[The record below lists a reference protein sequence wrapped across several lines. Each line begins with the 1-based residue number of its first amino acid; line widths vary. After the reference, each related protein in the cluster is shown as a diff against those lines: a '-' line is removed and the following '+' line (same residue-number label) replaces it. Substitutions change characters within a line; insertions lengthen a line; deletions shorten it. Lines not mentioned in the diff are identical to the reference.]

1 MRMLKVAALSLA
13 VLSYATAA
21 LAQHGNAGGMHGGMG
36 NSMGH
41 GSMNASGHGN
51 SGSSSKGSAP
61 TSSQKISDV
70 LAKNPAIGD
79 KIVALTGDKNGAAD
93 ACTGFKNIGQC
104 IAAAHVS
111 KNLPGMNFFCLRQ
124 AMTGTSAGTNAPKGG
139 CSTTGTMSLGKAIQ
153 KLKPQADSSTE
164 TKKANSESQQ
174 DMKASGVKS

>member
-1 MRMLKVAALSLA
+1 MKMLKLAALSLS
-13 VLSYATAA
+13 VFLYATAA
-21 LAQHGNAGGMHGGMG
+21 LAQHGHAGGMGNDMG

-41 GSMNASGHGN
+41 SSMNSSDHGK
-51 SGSSSKGSAP
+51 SSTGAP
-61 TSSQKISDV
+61 SSSQKISDV
-70 LAKNPAIGD
+70 LSKNPAIGD
-79 KIVALTGDKNGAAD
+79 KIVALTGDKLGAAD

-111 KNLPGMNFFCLRQ
+111 KNLSGMNFFCLRQ
-124 AMTGTSAGTNAPKGG
+124 AMTGTPAGTFAPKGG

-153 KLKPQADSSTE
+153 KLDPQADSTTE